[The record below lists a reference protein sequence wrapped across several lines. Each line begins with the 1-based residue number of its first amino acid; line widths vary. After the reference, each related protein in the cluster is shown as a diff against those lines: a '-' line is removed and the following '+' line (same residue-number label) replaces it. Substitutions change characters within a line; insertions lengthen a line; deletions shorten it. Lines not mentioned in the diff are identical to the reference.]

1 MKSAERQN
9 NFNLLRFTLALLVL
23 FGHSPELID
32 GNRDREWLTQTFGSI
47 SFGEFAVDGFFLLS
61 GYLIAQSWYSQP
73 KAWPFLK
80 KRLLRIY
87 PGFIVASV
95 ICALFVGPL
104 AAIPSTYFGSF
115 DLSTFFIGLAFLS
128 VPIVPEVFSDTPY
141 PLLNGAMWTISK
153 EFICYL
159 FVLAAGVAGVFRVRY
174 ACLIPTIAVFA
185 MLVAFKLQH
194 LTVPVDLRLAS
205 FFLSGVCYFQLR
217 DIIKMNGF
225 LAVACVVI
233 SVLALFS
240 WRAAELVLATVGGYA
255 LLYAASKRS
264 FALSQFNRLPD
275 ISYGLYLYG
284 WPIQKMLLWYF
295 PSLSP
300 WELFGMAAPT
310 AIMFGTASW
319 YLIEKPAL
327 RLKGPSPSV
336 AAEEVS
342 QTTPSRPL

>member
-32 GNRDREWLTQTFGSI
+32 GDRSREWLTQTFGSI
-47 SFGEFAVDGFFLLS
+47 SFGELAVDGFFLLS
-61 GYLIAQSWYSQP
+61 GYLIAQSWHSQP

-87 PGFIVASV
+87 PGFIVASL
-95 ICALFVGPL
+95 ICALLVGPL
-104 AAIPSTYFGSF
+104 AANSSIYFASF
-115 DLSTFFIGLAFLS
+115 ELLTFLTGLAFLS
-128 VPIVPEVFSDTPY
+128 VPIVPEVFSGTPY

-153 EFICYL
+153 EFVCYL
-159 FVLAAGVAGVFRVRY
+159 FVLAAGVAGVFRARY
-174 ACLIPTIAVFA
+174 ACLIPTIAVFG
-185 MLVAFKLQH
+185 MLVVFKLQH

-205 FFLSGVCYFQLR
+205 FFLSGVCYFQFR
-217 DIIKMNGF
+217 DKIKMNGH
-225 LAVACVVI
+225 LAVVSVVI
-233 SVLALFS
+233 TVLALFS

-264 FALSQFNRLPD
+264 VVLSQFNRLPD

-284 WPIQKMLLWYF
+284 WPIQKMLLWNI

-300 WELFGMAAPT
+300 WELFGIAAPT
-310 AIMFGTASW
+310 AIMFGMASW

-327 RLKGPSPSV
+327 RFKGPSL
-336 AAEEVS
+336 AAAAGKS
-342 QTTPSRPL
+342 YTG